1 MANSLNDFTE
11 ATQKKKIVRVRSI
24 RKGVS
29 IDRYT
34 EERVHDG
41 ITLESTSQSFNDS
54 RYHKKKKEE
63 EKGSVSLLWAS
74 LHLPTPSGPRLVSLR

>member
-11 ATQKKKIVRVRSI
+11 AKEKIVRVRSI

-54 RYHKKKKEE
+54 P
-63 EKGSVSLLWAS
+63 
-74 LHLPTPSGPRLVSLR
+74 LP

>member
-1 MANSLNDFTE
+1 MISLKPEEKNCSSPLYQE
-11 ATQKKKIVRVRSI
+11 RGEHS
-24 RKGVS
+24 S

-54 RYHKKKKEE
+54 P
-63 EKGSVSLLWAS
+63 
-74 LHLPTPSGPRLVSLR
+74 LP